1 MPQHSGQRAE
11 NGAVAAI
18 STATSATTA
27 SAKKI
32 TQPDSIPDPVAFFVS
47 DLHLQAAL
55 PRTAQAFRDF
65 LQEQALRARQ
75 LYLLGDIFEYWA
87 GDDDIETPF
96 NRGVADAIN
105 AVSKA
110 GVEVFWIA
118 GNRDFL
124 VSDDFAQAAGLTI
137 LRDPHIVTLAGQ
149 RLTLAHGDAQCTDD
163 TDYMAFRAQVRN
175 PVWQQTFLAMP
186 LAQRKAIIEGLRQGS
201 QAAQK
206 EKSSEI
212 MDVNPQAIAQLF
224 ADTDSTLLIHGHTH
238 RPARHVYRDAS
249 GDKLRYV
256 LPDWEIDTTPARG
269 GWIAMGVDGVLR
281 RFDHVGRL
289 IVDS

>member
-1 MPQHSGQRAE
+1 MQQ
-11 NGAVAAI
+11 AAP
-18 STATSATTA
+18 SA
-27 SAKKI
+27 SADSGANVK
-32 TQPDSIPDPVAFFVS
+32 TQPDAFPDPLAFFIS

-65 LQEQALRARQ
+65 LTQYALRARQ

-87 GDDDIETPF
+87 GDDDLETPF
-96 NRGVADAIN
+96 NRDVAEAIH
-105 AVSKA
+105 AVAQA

-124 VSDDFAQAAGLTI
+124 VSDGFAQAAGLT
-137 LRDPHIVTLAGQ
+137 LLNDPHVVTLAGR

-163 TDYMAFRAQVRN
+163 ADYMAFRAQVRN
-175 PVWQQTFLAMP
+175 PAWQQTFLAMP

-206 EKSSEI
+206 EKSAEI
-212 MDVNPQAIAQLF
+212 MDVNPQAIAKLF

-238 RPARHVYRDAS
+238 RPARHVYSDVS
-249 GDKLRYV
+249 GEKLRYV

-281 RFDHVGRL
+281 RFDYLGQL
-289 IVDS
+289 IAD